1 MWNRRQFFGV
11 SAAAATAGLPLTAK
25 AAAASGSASP
35 AGAVDS
41 TLFGVFA
48 NAPVDQS
55 SAFQDMLEQ
64 ASEQDLIVFLAAG
77 SYVLSGIRLP
87 ARTRLVG
94 VSGATRLIF
103 GGGEFL
109 ITGRACERVELTSI
123 SFDGVRR
130 DMGDSVR
137 GLVDLGAV
145 LQVAIDAC
153 SITNSGKYGLVLD
166 GCGGRVER
174 TTVTTA
180 TEAAIYAVNSTGLRI
195 ADNTVAD
202 CDNGGILVHRSEI
215 GADGTIVSGNRVERI
230 AALYGGTGPFGN
242 GINIFRAGNVV
253 VSNNVISDCAFSA
266 IRANAASNL
275 QVLGNNCSRSGETA
289 VYAEFSFEG
298 AVISNNIADG
308 AANGISIVNFN
319 EGGRLAVCS
328 GNIVRNLRTSG
339 PYQADPPGFGVGIT
353 VEAETSVTGNV
364 VENAPRYGM
373 HLGWGP
379 FLRNVVVTGNVI
391 RKTGEGIAVSVVEG
405 TGTAVIS
412 DNVIDDT
419 PNGAIVG
426 HRWTEAV
433 TGDLARE
440 GAAGFPGLLIERN
453 HSS

>member
-11 SAAAATAGLPLTAK
+11 SAGVATASLPSAAK
-25 AAAASGSASP
+25 AAGEGEP
-35 AGAVDS
+35 TLRVGATDS
-41 TLFGVFA
+41 VQFGVFA

-55 SAFQDMLEQ
+55 RAFQDMLEQ
-64 ASEQDLIVFLAAG
+64 ASENDLVVFLAAG
-77 SYVLSGIRLP
+77 SYVLNDIRLP
-87 ARTRLVG
+87 ARTRLAG
-94 VSGATRLIF
+94 VPGATKLIF
-103 GGGEFL
+103 GGGRFL
-109 ITGRACERVELTSI
+109 LFGRGCEHVELGGIT
-123 SFDGVRR
+123 FDGVRR
-130 DMGDSVR
+130 NMDDTVR
-137 GLVDLGAV
+137 GLVDLRAARR
-145 LQVAIDAC
+145 VAIDDCTIA
-153 SITNSGKYGLVLD
+153 NSSKYGLVLE
-166 GCGGRVER
+166 GCSGRVER
-174 TTVTTA
+174 TTVTAA
-180 TEAAIYAVNSTGLRI
+180 TEAAIYAVNSTGLGI

-202 CDNGGILVHRSEI
+202 CDNGGILVHRTEI
-215 GADGTIVSGNRVERI
+215 GPDGTIVSGNRVERI
-230 AALYGGTGPFGN
+230 AALNGGTGPFGN
-242 GINIFRAGNVV
+242 GINVYRAGNVV
-253 VSNNVISDCAFSA
+253 VSNNVVADCAFSA

-275 QVLGNNCSRSGETA
+275 QILGNNCSRSGETA

-298 AVISNNIADG
+298 AVISNNIVDG

-391 RKTGEGIAVSVVEG
+391 RKAGEGIAVSVVEG
-405 TGTAVIS
+405 TGTVVIS
-412 DNVIDDT
+412 DNVINET
-419 PNGAIVG
+419 PSGAIVG

-453 HSS
+453 HVS